1 MSCRDHGHANCMF
14 LHMHGMSPWP
24 RHVQSACHS
33 CSSFFLTL
41 FQFFELLQ
49 HFVNSCLAD
58 VALYFIQFQY
68 LPHFVGFGKVFPHR
82 QTSCLQEL
90 AECVGCKFCDVAM
103 FDEEQHDLVPLQ
115 TAAQQAVRADLF
127 CDLALHEMF
136 GVCEHGHLA

>member
-1 MSCRDHGHANCMF
+1 MQIVWFFTCMACRPGLVMCS
-14 LHMHGMSPWP
+14 LHVT
-24 RHVQSACHS
+24 HVLP
-33 CSSFFLTL
+33 FFLTL
-41 FQFFELLQ
+41 FQFFQLLQ